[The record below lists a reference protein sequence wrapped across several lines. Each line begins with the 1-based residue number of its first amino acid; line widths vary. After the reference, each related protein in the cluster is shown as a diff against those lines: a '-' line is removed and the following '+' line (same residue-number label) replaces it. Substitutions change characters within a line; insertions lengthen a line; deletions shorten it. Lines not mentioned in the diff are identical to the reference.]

1 MKKNSVR
8 ICLFSLH
15 LYGTCRV
22 VKSSSCKTLDPCLF
36 MVLLEN
42 CALRNSIIFSGLASF
57 FLHDAENVNEK
68 SIYYTVN
75 NIFNIQLYFYRIQ
88 LFGTSTVAA
97 HTYIKTFSTYLSLDS
112 CNKCPEFLV
121 LFCEKSKKKKVY
133 CLLSYDSV
141 LLCFSMRVWYTKHN
155 KSSLHTAL
163 FPTVDLCPSKRFN
176 YYNT

>member
-88 LFGTSTVAA
+88 LFSTSTVAA

-112 CNKCPEFLV
+112 CNKYPEFLV
-121 LFCEKSKKKKVY
+121 LFCEKSKKKKCIAFYLMTQY
-133 CLLSYDSV
+133 CFVFPCEFDTQNIIN
-141 LLCFSMRVWYTKHN
+141 RHYT
-155 KSSLHTAL
+155 LHY
-163 FPTVDLCPSKRFN
+163 SQQ
-176 YYNT
+176 